1 MMRADGGRM
10 QRSALGLSLLVTLI
24 SGCAVSH
31 GVAGDAGADGSAC
44 GAAAEPDPVCWC
56 GREPRAGD
64 PCAEE
69 GLGCGACC
77 PTPEGPNWPYMV
89 CSGGRW
95 APGGCPDVECPLLP
109 CPADTASVLG
119 APCITGQ
126 ACGDSCC
133 DTAIVCE
140 EGRWAPGPVA
150 DCAACR
156 SFPCGPG
163 SCRDDQFCR
172 VGCGPADGL
181 EFTCE
186 DAGGC
191 RDCSCVPV
199 PPGATCEIVD
209 GHPLVRGPLG
219 CG

>member
-1 MMRADGGRM
+1 
-10 QRSALGLSLLVTLI
+10 
-24 SGCAVSH
+24 
-31 GVAGDAGADGSAC
+31 
-44 GAAAEPDPVCWC
+44 
-56 GREPRAGD
+56 
-64 PCAEE
+64 
-69 GLGCGACC
+69 
-77 PTPEGPNWPYMV
+77 MV